1 MKLICDIIH
10 KNPQT
15 KSLKIFLKPEGDVF
29 MVTLADRDT
38 GKLLDKKIEKDSLR
52 GNDDFERYLSEQR
65 LRTTFNGTEV
75 AAFSWYKKLLG
86 LE

>member
-1 MKLICDIIH
+1 
-10 KNPQT
+10 
-15 KSLKIFLKPEGDVF
+15 
-29 MVTLADRDT
+29 MVTLVDRDARN
-38 GKLLDKKIEKDSLR
+38 LSDKRIEKDSHR
-52 GNDDFERYLSEQR
+52 KNDEFEKYLSEQR

>member
-1 MKLICDIIH
+1 
-10 KNPQT
+10 
-15 KSLKIFLKPEGDVF
+15 
-29 MVTLADRDT
+29 MVTLADKDT
-38 GKLLDKKIEKDSLR
+38 RKLLDKKTERNSGC
-52 GNDDFERYLSEQR
+52 GNDEFERYLSEQR

>member
-1 MKLICDIIH
+1 
-10 KNPQT
+10 
-15 KSLKIFLKPEGDVF
+15 
-29 MVTLADRDT
+29 MVTLVDRDT
-38 GKLLDKKIEKDSLR
+38 GKLLDTKIENNSAR
-52 GNDDFERYLSEQR
+52 RNDDFEKYLSEQR

>member
-1 MKLICDIIH
+1 
-10 KNPQT
+10 
-15 KSLKIFLKPEGDVF
+15 

-38 GKLLDKKIEKDSLR
+38 GKLLDKTIEKDSHR
-52 GNDDFERYLSEQR
+52 GNDDFEKYLSEQR